1 MTHPVSKRLESF
13 WVSACAAAL
22 SVVILGVSNIAAADD
37 LEDAA
42 AALQRMDYATAT
54 ALWQPLAQQGSS
66 KAEIGMGKIY
76 DGGFGVAKDPAQAT
90 VWFQKAADQ
99 GDAEGECLVG
109 ERYVQGYGGLSHDVS
124 QGLALME
131 KAVDH
136 GNANCAAQ
144 IGELYRNGLFGAPKN
159 PERAAAW
166 HRRAAEMGDTL
177 AEGRLGIDYQFGI
190 GVQQDSAQAA
200 YWYRKEVEQLRK
212 EAEQGSVSAQ
222 LTLGQSYEWAS
233 SGLPID
239 KAAAL
244 YWCGKA
250 ARQKSPIKGFAE
262 QCVAAAK

>member
-1 MTHPVSKRLESF
+1 MTHPVSKRIESF

-22 SVVILGVSNIAAADD
+22 SVVSLGVSNIAAADD

-99 GDAEGECLVG
+99 G
-109 ERYVQGYGGLSHDVS
+109 
-124 QGLALME
+124 LALME

-159 PERAAAW
+159 SERAAAW

-262 QCVAAAK
+262 QCVESAK